1 MQNAAIDL
9 FAMLIWKVGKE
20 QRSALCTL
28 GKVLRGHKVL
38 HKSSWILSLEGNW
51 YKLFNI

>member
-20 QRSALCTL
+20 QQSALCTL
-28 GKVLRGHKVL
+28 GKVLRGHRVL
-38 HKSSWILSLEGNW
+38 HKSSWISFFGG
-51 YKLFNI
+51 KLVQVV